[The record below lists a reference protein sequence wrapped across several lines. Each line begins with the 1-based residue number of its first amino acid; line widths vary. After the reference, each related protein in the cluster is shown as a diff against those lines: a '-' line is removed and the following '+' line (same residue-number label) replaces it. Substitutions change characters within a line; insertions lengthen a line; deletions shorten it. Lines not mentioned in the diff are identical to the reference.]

1 MRFRGQQKRD
11 PMDSIVL
18 IHDGVRPV
26 VEYEVISENIAS
38 VKRYGS
44 AITSTQCYE
53 TILVSHDGCS
63 VDDLPLRKERL
74 LRTGAAELLS
84 EGHYGGT

>member
-1 MRFRGQQKRD
+1 MTV
-11 PMDSIVL
+11 SAL
-18 IHDGVRPV
+18 V

-63 VDDLPLRKERL
+63 VDDLPLRKESYS
-74 LRTGAAELLS
+74 AQAPAELLS